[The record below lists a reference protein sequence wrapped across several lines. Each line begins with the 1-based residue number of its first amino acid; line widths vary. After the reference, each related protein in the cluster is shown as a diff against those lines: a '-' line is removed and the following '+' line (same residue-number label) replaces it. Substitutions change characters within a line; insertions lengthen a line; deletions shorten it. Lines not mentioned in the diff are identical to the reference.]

1 MIQLSPILL
10 AILYALIS
18 YKFSAWKTK
27 SALNSKSI
35 KLEDEAL
42 EVLNNRMA
50 KALDLP
56 KIRVN
61 VYEIPIV
68 NGLAAPDG
76 RIFITRGFIQKYH
89 SGEISAAELATVI
102 AHEIGHV
109 SLGHTRRRLIDFS
122 GQNVVRVILTSF
134 FGRLIPGLGI
144 WIASTITKLMFAK
157 LSRSDEYEADAYASA
172 LLIKSGIGIDPQ
184 ITLFEKLEQLTNT
197 SGNGAPA
204 WLLSHP
210 KTSERIKAIKKNEQK
225 WKK

>member
-89 SGEISAAELATVI
+89 SGEISAAELSTVI

-109 SLGHTRRRLIDFS
+109 ALGHTRRRLIDFS

>member
-61 VYEIPIV
+61 IYEIPIV

-89 SGEISAAELATVI
+89 FGEISAAELATVI

-109 SLGHTRRRLIDFS
+109 ALGHTRRRLIDFS

-184 ITLFEKLEQLTNT
+184 IALFEKLEQLTNT

>member
-109 SLGHTRRRLIDFS
+109 ALGHTRRRLIDFS

-184 ITLFEKLEQLTNT
+184 IALFEKLEQLTNT

>member
-89 SGEISAAELATVI
+89 SGDISAAELATVI

-109 SLGHTRRRLIDFS
+109 ALGHTRRRLIDFS

-184 ITLFEKLEQLTNT
+184 IALFEKLEQLTNT